1 MGEDAWR
8 RLQRFAGRCDV
19 RHVECATPS
28 AVPYLCRSG
37 WNGFPCSAEYS
48 TSILA
53 ETGNTQPE
61 SEDTRRST
69 RQISPRFLGSQKL
82 RRLLN
87 DSTVYGSGRIF
98 YVTAMRR
105 IHRGIFYA
113 KTESARAE

>member
-1 MGEDAWR
+1 
-8 RLQRFAGRCDV
+8 V
-19 RHVECATPS
+19 RHVECAPPS

-37 WNGFPCSAEYS
+37 WNRFPCSAEYS

-53 ETGNTQPE
+53 ETAIVEAEE
-61 SEDTRRST
+61 SEDTGHSMPRS
-69 RQISPRFLGSQKL
+69 SSRFCVLGCQKL
-82 RRLLN
+82 RNLTR
-87 DSTVYGSGRIF
+87 DSRVYRTGRIF